1 MSEFFRVIIEYP
13 FLQNAILA
21 GILSS
26 VACGITGT
34 FVVIKKISYLGG
46 GIAHAVF
53 GGLGIAYFLGVP
65 PLAGA
70 LVFALLSA
78 ILIGLVSRRLHQNED
93 TIVAALWS
101 IGMAIG
107 LIFTYRTPGYQV
119 DLLSFLFGNILMV
132 STNTLLML
140 VILDLVIIAAVLLFY
155 HHLVYVCFDEEYA
168 SLRGI
173 SVDLMYSVL
182 LCMIALTVV
191 MLIQTVGLILVIALV
206 TLPAAIAELFSR
218 SPGRMIVLAV
228 ILSTAFSLAGIA
240 FSFSTNLPTGA
251 SIILVTGTVYL
262 LALGF
267 RMALSRMRKVQ

>member
-1 MSEFFRVIIEYP
+1 MSDFFRVIIEYS

-34 FVVIKKISYLGG
+34 FVVIKKMSYLGG

-53 GGLGIAYFLGVP
+53 GGLGIAYFLGAP

-93 TIVAALWS
+93 TIIAALWS

-168 SLRGI
+168 LLRGI

-191 MLIQTVGLILVIALV
+191 VLIQTVGLILVIALI

-218 SPGRMIVLAV
+218 SPARMIVLAV

-267 RMALSRMRKVQ
+267 RTAISRMRKVQ